1 MKAYPSAEGNPDE
14 ACLKREHF
22 ATVSTP
28 FLEVA
33 VPKLANCEIHRN
45 KEREMK
51 MSIFVIG
58 ENEAQQRT
66 VSKLFELA
74 GFRTM
79 TPDSSRSLIHAL
91 QSAKPDVVVI
101 AVETTVAPAVGL
113 CERIRNFTQI
123 PIIVSPLYLDDTD
136 ESSVLLAGADDFVAR
151 NRDHSILVTRTRA
164 LIHRTFMRN
173 QEQVKLLE
181 HAGIEV
187 NIENRIVK
195 IQGREL
201 SVTKTEFDLLVLF
214 LANTHRVIHRKELID
229 KVWGE
234 WYGDYHVL
242 EVHVSR
248 LRKKILDAGGPRLA
262 QAVRG
267 IGYRSGLTR

>member
-1 MKAYPSAEGNPDE
+1 
-14 ACLKREHF
+14 
-22 ATVSTP
+22 
-28 FLEVA
+28 
-33 VPKLANCEIHRN
+33 
-45 KEREMK
+45 MK

-58 ENEAQQRT
+58 ENEGQQRT

-74 GFRTM
+74 GFRTFG
-79 TPDSSRSLIHAL
+79 PDSSRSLIQTL
-91 QSAKPDVVVI
+91 QAIKPDVVVI
-101 AVETTVAPAVGL
+101 AVETSVTPAVGI

-123 PIIVSPLYLDDTD
+123 PIIVSPLHLEDSD
-136 ESSVLLAGADDFVAR
+136 ESNVLLAGADDFVAR
-151 NRDHSILVTRTRA
+151 NRDHSILITRTKA
-164 LIHRTFMRN
+164 LIHRTFMRTQAQAN
-173 QEQVKLLE
+173 SLQ
-181 HAGIEV
+181 HSGIEV

-201 SVTKTEFDLLVLF
+201 NVTKTEFDLLVLF
-214 LANTHRVIHRKELID
+214 LANTNRVIHRKELID
-229 KVWGE
+229 KVWGN

-248 LRKKILDAGGPRLA
+248 LRKKILEAGGPRLG